1 MLLGHAYEDKLE
13 TQKKSRHTQ
22 TQPQELSAELAAAK
36 LNAAL
41 QTGDL
46 ESFML
51 SLSEVIRARGGYT
64 AAARSAGLNRT
75 ALYKVASRGGNP
87 ALNTLVALLESL
99 GLGLSIKVLE
109 QSPGD
114 EGIGETQEPSRH
126 AQSEEISLPE

>member
-13 TQKKSRHTQ
+13 TQKKSPRTEAP
-22 TQPQELSAELAAAK
+22 PQELSAELAAAK

-41 QTGDL
+41 EAGDL

-51 SLSEVIRARGGYT
+51 SLSEVIKARGGYT

-87 ALNTLVALLESL
+87 ALNTLVPLLESL

-109 QSPGD
+109 ESPGD
-114 EGIGETQEPSRH
+114 EGMGEAQESSRH
-126 AQSEEISLPE
+126 AQAQEISLPE

>member
-13 TQKKSRHTQ
+13 TQKKSPHTEAP
-22 TQPQELSAELAAAK
+22 PQELSAELAAAK

-41 QTGDL
+41 EAGDL
-46 ESFML
+46 KSFML
-51 SLSEVIRARGGYT
+51 SLSEVIKARGGYT

-87 ALNTLVALLESL
+87 ALNTLVPLLESL

-109 QSPGD
+109 ESPGD
-114 EGIGETQEPSRH
+114 EGMGDAQESSRH
-126 AQSEEISLPE
+126 AQAQEISLPE